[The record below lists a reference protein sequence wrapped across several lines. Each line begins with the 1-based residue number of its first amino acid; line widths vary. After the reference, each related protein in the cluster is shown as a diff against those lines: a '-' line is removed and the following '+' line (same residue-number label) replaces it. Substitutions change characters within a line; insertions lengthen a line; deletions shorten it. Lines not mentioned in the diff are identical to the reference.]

1 MLAHDGNGKNP
12 ILVNQKCFQ
21 NSKDMQKIFIGRVQ
35 MCALEGI
42 LEKVK
47 QNSSRNE
54 SNKRA
59 CRFEQNVK
67 KGTDWDFWMVAHDG
81 TAQEETVIYE
91 GKETK
96 IELGIPFIFFCF
108 QK

>member
-21 NSKDMQKIFIGRVQ
+21 NSKDMQKMFIGRVQ

-47 QNSSRNE
+47 QMKATSAHVV
-54 SNKRA
+54 SNKMS
-59 CRFEQNVK
+59 K
-67 KGTDWDFWMVAHDG
+67 
-81 TAQEETVIYE
+81 
-91 GKETK
+91 
-96 IELGIPFIFFCF
+96 
-108 QK
+108 